1 MSDALNLFLTA
12 AFVDNMPLT
21 LFLGLCT
28 FLALSRRS
36 ESAIGLGVA
45 MIAVLGVTTPLN
57 HLIYHQV
64 LAPGAWDWAGLPD
77 IDLSYLALIAFI
89 GVIAATV
96 QLVEM
101 LLDRFLPALHV
112 AFGVFLPLLTVQCA
126 ILAGSLFMVER
137 NYTLGQSAIFG
148 LGSGT
153 GFAVAVVML
162 SAIRTRLAY
171 ADLPAPLRGLGVAFV
186 LTGLLSLGFA
196 SFAQMAGAQ

>member
-1 MSDALNLFLTA
+1 MTDAWSFFLFA

-28 FLALSRRS
+28 FLALSRRT
-36 ESAIGLGVA
+36 ESAIGLGIA
-45 MIAVLGVTTPLN
+45 MTGVLGVTVPLN
-57 HLIYHQV
+57 HLIYQGL
-64 LAPGAWDWAGLPD
+64 LAPGTWAWAGQPD
-77 IDLSYLALIAFI
+77 LDLSYLSLIAFI

-96 QLVEM
+96 QLLEM
-101 LLDRFLPALHV
+101 LLDRFFPAIHA

-137 NYTLGQSAIFG
+137 NYTLGQSTIFG
-148 LGSGT
+148 LGSGV

-171 ADLPAPLRGLGVAFV
+171 ADLPAGLRGLGIAFI
-186 LTGLLSLGFA
+186 LTGLMSLGFA
-196 SFAQMAGAQ
+196 SFAQMAAAP

>member
-1 MSDALNLFLTA
+1 MSDAWSLFLFS

-28 FLALSRRS
+28 FLALSKRS

-45 MIAVLGVTTPLN
+45 MIGVLGVTAPLN
-57 HLIYHQV
+57 HLIYHGL
-64 LAPGAWDWAGLPD
+64 LAPGAWAWAGLPE
-77 IDLSYLALIAFI
+77 IDLSYLSLIAFI

-96 QLVEM
+96 QLLEM
-101 LLDRFLPALHV
+101 LLDRFFPAIDA

-137 NYTLGQSAIFG
+137 NYSLAQSAVFG
-148 LGSGT
+148 LGSGF

-162 SAIRTRLAY
+162 SAIRSRLAY
-171 ADLPAPLRGLGVAFV
+171 ADLPAGLRGLGIAFV
-186 LTGLLSLGFA
+186 LSGLMSLGFA
-196 SFAQMAGAQ
+196 SFAQMAASQ